1 MLTLNLITAAC
12 MAVSGA
18 AAAQETRPATPSTA
32 TPPAATPST
41 TTTPSSADRMKAWT
55 NEKDAL
61 EKMLGTGKDKAFY
74 RAELEKAGY
83 WITAINA
90 DTPSRLEYEIV
101 KGPNT
106 YEVQVNFANGR
117 STKVDVTTNVWK
129 DPATKA
135 ALAGTT
141 TKYVYPTAV
150 TKNADKVS
158 DSVRN
163 KAWMDEKGKME
174 AALGIGHDRA
184 YYKPALEKMGY
195 KVTSV
200 NENDKKN
207 LEYEVVKGD
216 TTYEVQVDFD
226 ANTGKSTRVGVST
239 NMWEAPMTERAKGDK

>member
-18 AAAQETRPATPSTA
+18 AMAQDTRPAA
-32 TPPAATPST
+32 
-41 TTTPSSADRMKAWT
+41 PSSADRMKTWT

-74 RAELEKAGY
+74 RTELEKAGY

-90 DTPSRLEYEIV
+90 DSPSRLEYEIV

-106 YEVQVNFANGR
+106 YEVQVNFADGR

-129 DPATKA
+129 DAKTKE
-135 ALAGTT
+135 ALAGKT

-150 TKNADKVS
+150 SRDAEKVS

-163 KAWMDEKGKME
+163 KAWLDEKGKME
-174 AALGIGHDRA
+174 QQLGIGHDRA
-184 YYKPALEKMGY
+184 YYKAALEKMGY

-226 ANTGKSTRVGVST
+226 AATGKSTRVGVST